1 MFSKLCNFLQMVFG
15 SEQKEENNNVTRNSS
30 RSDILS
36 ISKFLFS
43 IFIHQNTQSTTYLNI
58 YSILKELP

>member
-1 MFSKLCNFLQMVFG
+1 MFSKLQRSANGFRLRTKG
-15 SEQKEENNNVTRNSS
+15 ENNNVTRNSS

-43 IFIHQNTQSTTYLNI
+43 IFIHQNTQSTADLNI